1 MQRSPRKFFQSGT
14 PFTPSPFRKL
24 LSYLLLGFWTFV
36 ALFPFYWLIITG
48 FKKRDA
54 IDGHPTYLPFI
65 DFQPTL
71 DAWNRIVSQAEL
83 GVWRP
88 YGNTIL
94 VGVTSAAIALTIGSM
109 ASYALSRFEY
119 RVKPGLIGVFI
130 ACVAGVIILI
140 AVGLAWYLALLIM
153 TAVFFMLALTIGR
166 RFKGMMN
173 NNDVAFWLVSQRMLP
188 PIAVILPI
196 YIMFQQ
202 FHLLNTLPGLIL
214 VYTATNLPLVIWFM
228 RDYFQSLPIE
238 LEECAFIDGANRYQT
253 LLRIVLPLAVP
264 GLIATFLIVL
274 VFAWNE
280 YTVALFLTGGDTQTM
295 PLLVAGQNAT
305 RGPQWDNISVLVMIM
320 VGPIVLI
327 ALALERFIVRGL
339 LVGAVKG

>member
-1 MQRSPRKFFQSGT
+1 MQNFFKSRNAFQA
-14 PFTPSPFRKL
+14 SPFRKL
-24 LSYLLLGFWTFV
+24 ISYILLGAWTFI
-36 ALFPFYWLIITG
+36 ALFPFYWLIITS

-71 DAWNRIVSQAEL
+71 DAWTRIVTQAEL
-83 GVWRP
+83 AVWRP
-88 YGNTIL
+88 YENTIL
-94 VGVTSAAIALTIGSM
+94 VGVTSAAVALVIGSM

-119 RVKPGLIGVFI
+119 RPKPGLIGVFI
-130 ACVAGVIILI
+130 ACVAGAIVLV
-140 AVGLAWYLALLIM
+140 ALGLVWYLAVLLM
-153 TAVFFMLALTIGR
+153 FAVFIMLALTIGK
-166 RFKGMMN
+166 RFKGTMN
-173 NNDVAFWLVSQRMLP
+173 NSDVAFWLVSQRMLP

-196 YIMFQQ
+196 YIMYQQ
-202 FHLLNTLPGLIL
+202 LHLLNTLPGVIL

-253 LLRIVLPLAVP
+253 LIRIVLPLAIP
-264 GLIATFLIVL
+264 GLVATFLIVL

-295 PLLVAGQNAT
+295 PLLVAGQNGT
-305 RGPQWDNISVLVMIM
+305 RGPQWDNISVLVMLM
-320 VGPIVLI
+320 VGPIILI